1 MLMLVVCFIATPEN
15 RSMAIVRSQLR
26 NDKLSDYATLR
37 IMGLPDSIWPKEF
50 DEKQPTTTTT
60 LPDII
65 RDALIEILWGLWSA
79 VRQVIN

>member
-1 MLMLVVCFIATPEN
+1 MLMLVVCFIASPEN
-15 RSMAIVRSQLR
+15 RSMAIVRSQQH

-37 IMGLPDSIWPKEF
+37 IMELPDSIWPKKF